1 MKKNKKQRKNSMLTI
16 GAFAVVGI
24 LIVGTI
30 VGILAGSLF
39 TGDGKDEDSI
49 PLTRQLKNTDA
60 ATATAAA
67 AETETATTAETEKP
81 KEQTEASPASEQ
93 ATADK
98 DGKQTSESK
107 KPEKTSK
114 PKKTKKPKKTPVP
127 TESNPAKDNSSQS
140 GQGKTGQDNEISF
153 SEFQ

>member
-60 ATATAAA
+60 ATATAL
-67 AETETATTAETEKP
+67 TVETEKP
-81 KEQTEASPASEQ
+81 KEQSEASPASEQ